1 MLRGNHGKFLTSFRW
16 MITRTPLTINKMV
29 KSVLWRV
36 PTSGNDKNVYLT
48 FNDGPHPQMT
58 PWVMDRLK
66 EAGDMKATFFCVGD
80 QGVKHPEML
89 EDLKREGH
97 EIANHSQGHESG
109 WSTSSKSYFRSYL
122 ECENTL
128 GMTKRFRPPY
138 GRITPIQ
145 AKALSTRT
153 QIVMWDVLSGDYD
166 RSLSGKQCLEQ
177 LKMQTRPGSIVVFH
191 DNERSANRL
200 LYALPLYL
208 EWLNLNDYEAKLLPD
223 LKRCLE

>member
-1 MLRGNHGKFLTSFRW
+1 
-16 MITRTPLTINKMV
+16 
-29 KSVLWRV
+29 
-36 PTSGNDKNVYLT
+36 
-48 FNDGPHPQMT
+48 
-58 PWVMDRLK
+58 
-66 EAGDMKATFFCVGD
+66 MKATFFCVGD
-80 QGVKHPEML
+80 QLKHPEVL

-97 EIANHSQGHESG
+97 EIANTAKVMKVVGLLQ
-109 WSTSSKSYFRSYL
+109 KSYFRSYL

-177 LKMQTRPGSIVVFH
+177 LKKQTRPGSIVVFH

-208 EWLNLNDYEAKLLPD
+208 EWLNSNDYEAKLSD
-223 LKRCLE
+223 LVMS

>member
-1 MLRGNHGKFLTSFRW
+1 MLRGNHRIFLTSFKW

-29 KSVLWRV
+29 KSAFWRV
-36 PTSGNDKNVYLT
+36 PSSGNDKNVYLT

-58 PWVMDRLK
+58 PWVMARLK
-66 EAGDMKATFFCVGD
+66 EAGDMKATFFCDGD
-80 QGVKHPEML
+80 QGINHPEVL

-109 WSTSSKSYFRSYL
+109 WSTSRKSYFRSYL

-138 GRITPIQ
+138 GRITPIH

-166 RSLSGKQCLEQ
+166 RSMSGKQCLEQ
-177 LKMQTRPGSIVVFH
+177 LKKQTRPGSIVVFH

-208 EWLNLNDYEAKLLPD
+208 EWLKTNAYVVKLLPD
-223 LKRCLE
+223 LKMS